1 MPRLGRT
8 NLNQKAVLWKA
19 AGYDSYGEPTLD
31 APQEIDC
38 RWDQDRRENVSDQ
51 GTPIAIDATAVVE
64 IDIPI
69 GSIMRQGALEDL
81 PDTLDSLFKVV
92 SFSSVPDIK
101 GRVFV
106 RDVSMQRY
114 SESLPG
120 TVGTEHE
127 E

>member
-19 AGYDSYGEPTLD
+19 DGYDSYGEPTIA

-51 GTPIAIDATAVVE
+51 GTPIAIDATAVVT
-64 IDIPI
+64 IDIPV
-69 GSIMRQGALEDL
+69 GSILWQGALEDL
-81 PDTLDSLFKVV
+81 PEPPTNLFKVV

-101 GRVFV
+101 ARVYIM
-106 RDVSMQRY
+106 DVSMQRY
-114 SESLPG
+114 SESLPS
-120 TVGTEHE
+120 TVATSHDD
-127 E
+127 